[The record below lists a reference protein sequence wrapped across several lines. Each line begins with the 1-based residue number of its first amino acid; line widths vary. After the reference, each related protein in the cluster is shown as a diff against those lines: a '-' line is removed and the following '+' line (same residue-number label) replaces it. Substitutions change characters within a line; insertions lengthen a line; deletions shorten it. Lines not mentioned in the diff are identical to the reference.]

1 MEYFQNPAIL
11 VYKEPRF
18 YARYLS
24 VSPKPAAV
32 NAAAEDGSPHATA
45 AAVATAAAAT
55 ATKLGTRDGTSY
67 CGSPAAEDADG
78 SCPTAAT
85 AAPENAD
92 GSSAEGNGAAGA
104 DDAGGTEAS
113 ASGGRPARNWTDAT

>member
-1 MEYFQNPAIL
+1 MYDDL
-11 VYKEPRF
+11 
-18 YARYLS
+18 YLS

-45 AAVATAAAAT
+45 AAVATAAAA

-78 SCPTAAT
+78 SCPTAAAAT
-85 AAPENAD
+85 APENAD
-92 GSSAEGNGAAGA
+92 GSPAEGNGAAGA

-113 ASGGRPARNWTDAT
+113 ASRGRPARNWTDAT